1 MIRKPNSFQN
11 QDVYPLFKMPT
22 RKKPQSIYQLKITL
36 SGIRPPIWRRV
47 QVSSDYTLGDLHP
60 VIQVAMG
67 WCDGHLHSFTI
78 DGEDYGMPM
87 DDDFGFS
94 DMEMNDE
101 SEVKL
106 SKIIP
111 GEKFKFSYLY
121 DFGDSWDHQ
130 ILVEKVLP
138 PDSDATYPVC
148 IKAKRAC
155 PPEDCGGPWGYPDLL
170 EVIQD
175 KNHPDHEEM
184 LDWVG
189 GSFDPE
195 EVNLDQ
201 INAQFKRG
209 FK

>member
-1 MIRKPNSFQN
+1 
-11 QDVYPLFKMPT
+11 MPT

-36 SGIRPPIWRRV
+36 RGIRPPIWRRV
-47 QVSSDYTLGDLHP
+47 QVSSDYTLADLHQ
-60 VIQVAMG
+60 VIQVSMDWG
-67 WCDGHLHSFTI
+67 DCHLHSFTI
-78 DGEDYGMPM
+78 HGEEYGMPM

-101 SEVKL
+101 TQVKL

-121 DFGDSWDHQ
+121 DFGDSWEHE

-138 PDSDATYPVC
+138 PDPDVKYPIC
-148 IKAKRAC
+148 IKATRAC
-155 PPEDCGGPWGYPDLL
+155 PPEDCGGPWGYPDFL
-170 EVIQD
+170 EAVQN
-175 KNHPDHEEM
+175 KKHPDHEEM

-195 EVNLDQ
+195 AANLDE
-201 INAQFKRG
+201 INADLKRG

>member
-1 MIRKPNSFQN
+1 
-11 QDVYPLFKMPT
+11 MPT

-36 SGIRPPIWRRV
+36 SDIKPPIWRRL
-47 QVSSDYTLGDLHP
+47 QVSSDYTLADLHE

-67 WCDGHLHSFTI
+67 WGNCHLHSFNI
-78 DGEDYGMPM
+78 DGEEYGMPM

-94 DMEMNDE
+94 DMEIKNE
-101 SEVKL
+101 TRVKL

-121 DFGDSWDHQ
+121 DFGDSWEHQ

-138 PDSDATYPVC
+138 PDPDATYPIC

-155 PPEDCGGPWGYPDLL
+155 PPDDCGGPWGYPDFL
-170 EVIQD
+170 EAVQD

-184 LDWVG
+184 LDWAG

-201 INAQFKRG
+201 INAQFKQY

>member
-1 MIRKPNSFQN
+1 MFIPCLKCQ
-11 QDVYPLFKMPT
+11 LE
-22 RKKPQSIYQLKITL
+22 KPQSIYQLKITL
-36 SGIRPPIWRRV
+36 RGIRPPIWRRV
-47 QVSSDYTLGDLHP
+47 QVSSDYTLADLHQ
-60 VIQVAMG
+60 VIQVSMDWG
-67 WCDGHLHSFTI
+67 DCHLHSFNI
-78 DGEDYGMPM
+78 QGEEYGMPM
-87 DDDFGFS
+87 DDDFGFG

-101 SEVKL
+101 TRVKL

-121 DFGDSWDHQ
+121 DFGDSWEHE

-138 PDSDATYPVC
+138 PDPDVKYPIC
-148 IKAKRAC
+148 IKATRAC
-155 PPEDCGGPWGYPDLL
+155 PPDDSGGPWGYQDFL
-170 EVIQD
+170 EVVQN

-195 EVNLDQ
+195 EANLDE